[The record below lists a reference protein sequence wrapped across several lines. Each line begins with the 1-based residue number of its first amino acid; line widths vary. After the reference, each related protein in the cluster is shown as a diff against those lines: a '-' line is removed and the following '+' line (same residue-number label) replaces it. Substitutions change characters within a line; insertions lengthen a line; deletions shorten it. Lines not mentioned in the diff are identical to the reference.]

1 MSRCRPDLWGT
12 NPDNVP
18 DTPGEQ
24 PAPVARGHDPK
35 EVRLK
40 DRRGRLR
47 PPAYILIALVI
58 ALGSILLLIA
68 GVMLAPG

>member
-1 MSRCRPDLWGT
+1 MPDLWDT
-12 NPDNVP
+12 NPENVP

-24 PAPVARGHDPK
+24 PAPAASDHDPK

-40 DRRGRLR
+40 DHRGRLR
-47 PPAYILIALVI
+47 SPAYILI

>member
-1 MSRCRPDLWGT
+1 MPDLWDN
-12 NPDNVP
+12 NPDDVF
-18 DTPGEQ
+18 DAVDEQ
-24 PAPVARGHDPK
+24 PVSAAGSRK

-40 DRRGRLR
+40 DHRGRLR

-68 GVMLAPG
+68 GVMLAPR

>member
-1 MSRCRPDLWGT
+1 MPDLWDT

-24 PAPVARGHDPK
+24 PAPAASDDDPK
-35 EVRLK
+35 EARLK

-58 ALGSILLLIA
+58 TLGRSCS
-68 GVMLAPG
+68 

>member
-1 MSRCRPDLWGT
+1 MPDLWDT

-18 DTPGEQ
+18 NTPGAQ
-24 PAPVARGHDPK
+24 PAPAASDHDPK
-35 EVRLK
+35 EVTFK
-40 DRRGRLR
+40 DHRGRLR
-47 PPAYILIALVI
+47 PRAYILIALVI